1 MKNINFVYLFIVLIV
16 VSSVIYYLL
25 YLKNQNNKGHTSKCK
40 NKENFTSGFRRMY
53 RPYIRHARVYYHN
66 RLNFIKNKSAV
77 LLKRWGII

>member
-1 MKNINFVYLFIVLIV
+1 MKNINFVYLLIVLIL

-25 YLKNQNNKGHTSKCK
+25 YLKNQKNKSQTSKCG

-53 RPYIRHARVYYHN
+53 RPYIRYARVYYHN
-66 RLNFIKNKSAV
+66 NLHFIKNKSTV